1 MLQNGMDYTSTV
13 FGEKGRSKKG
23 REHLRS
29 RADIIRDLSANAN
42 IHNGDAFTVV
52 CWQAMNLVRDIT
64 KAKTHFFAVT
74 LLRNHASTNPR
85 AMYSLI
91 DADVLPLG
99 ILEKKFS
106 SAVAAHNE
114 QPFSPLDMLATSAKN
129 FEKDGQL
136 GAVMVISVE
145 LGPDEKK
152 SVEQAVS
159 DTSCPTFQPLG
170 LFNVHKNTMSSM
182 PPRFFKKEVWKA
194 CLKNALD
201 GYAYSITRQPS
212 PV

>member
-1 MLQNGMDYTSTV
+1 MGPHPS
-13 FGEKGRSKKG
+13 SKP
-23 REHLRS
+23 LTQLTC
-29 RADIIRDLSANAN
+29 LSS
-42 IHNGDAFTVV
+42 DAFTVV

-74 LLRNHASTNPR
+74 LLRNRTSTNPR

-99 ILEKKFS
+99 ILEKKYS
-106 SAVAAHNE
+106 STVAAHDGSE
-114 QPFSPLDMLATSAKN
+114 QPFSPLDILAASAKD
-129 FEKDGQL
+129 FEKDGEL

-145 LGPDEKK
+145 LGPGEKK

-159 DTSCPTFQPLG
+159 DTSCSTFQPLG

-182 PPRFFKKEVWKA
+182 PPGFFKREVWKA

-201 GYAYSITRQPS
+201 GYAYAITRQPS